1 LGRAAA
7 RPLREGLCVRVS
19 SFLPPAPLSGC
30 PLFLSPS
37 YTTMPRRRGGLF
49 AADQRL
55 LDAQGACQRCLS
67 DPIPSAPSLLGFAD
81 NLTFAV
87 LSLSRTKKGK
97 EKKEVIT
104 LLPFSLPPTPPPN
117 DASFAFNSQFR
128 LQHASRRGRSPTSH
142 SRRIPLCLPPTAN
155 PSKGGGLCGA
165 APWRARPLGGGGMCG
180 ASPKVSFRGCLSL
193 VSVGLCKL
201 LTPGLF
207 CSRVPFTGRAEG
219 DLSRGL
225 AP

>member
-1 LGRAAA
+1 LSGPTLGQARFALGRAAA

-87 LSLSRTKKGK
+87 LSLTRTKKGK

-104 LLPFSLPPTPPPN
+104 LLPFSLPPTPPQMMQVPPSIR
-117 DASFAFNSQFR
+117 SFDSSTPQGEAAPPRRTHGESPFVFR
-128 LQHASRRGRSPTSH
+128 PPRTHPRAGDSAG
-142 SRRIPLCLPPTAN
+142 LPPGGHGLWAVGACAVRAQRF
-155 PSKGGGLCGA
+155 PS
-165 APWRARPLGGGGMCG
+165 
-180 ASPKVSFRGCLSL
+180 VD
-193 VSVGLCKL
+193 V
-201 LTPGLF
+201 
-207 CSRVPFTGRAEG
+207 
-219 DLSRGL
+219 
-225 AP
+225 